1 MRKLLLSLF
10 FAILITASAS
20 AQIFKIGLRG
30 GVNITNGT
38 FSQISTGDY
47 RINSLKSKPGYQ
59 IALVSRISIPKFV
72 QISPELQMTAHNYRY
87 RVSGA
92 SSGEVKVAV
101 KRLELPVT
109 VGFNISVFR
118 LFGGPVFR
126 LAHSEKSDN
135 KRLGLEVKYNDSDVA
150 LVAGAGL
157 DLGRF
162 FVDARYTFY
171 PKKSRNEFII
181 DHTHRKAQMKNDGMW
196 QFSAGFFF

>member
-30 GVNITNGT
+30 GVNITNSS
-38 FSQISTGDY
+38 FNQISTGDY

-72 QISPELQMTAHNYRY
+72 QISPELQMIAHNYRY

-92 SSGEVKVAV
+92 SSGVVKMSV

-126 LAHSEKSDN
+126 LAHSEKSV
-135 KRLGLEVKYNDSDVA
+135 KKLRLKLFG
-150 LVAGAGL
+150 
-157 DLGRF
+157 
-162 FVDARYTFY
+162 
-171 PKKSRNEFII
+171 
-181 DHTHRKAQMKNDGMW
+181 
-196 QFSAGFFF
+196 